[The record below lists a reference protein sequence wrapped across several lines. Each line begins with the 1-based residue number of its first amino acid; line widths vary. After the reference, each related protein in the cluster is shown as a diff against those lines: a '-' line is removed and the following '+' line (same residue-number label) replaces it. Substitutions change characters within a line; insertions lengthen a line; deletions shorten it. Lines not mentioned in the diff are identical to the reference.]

1 MYYMRIST
9 IILLFLLLVF
19 INPVHAG
26 KNHRVEI
33 FAHHGI
39 LEDVPENTFAAL
51 KRIVELGI
59 DGVEVDVRQ
68 TKDNQLILMADETI
82 DRTTDGYGYVDR
94 LLYAEIR
101 QYDAGSWR
109 GARFKNERVPL
120 FSDVLKFCKV
130 NQLKLLVNI
139 RQTHVEKQAL
149 DLIKSCGMSTQVYL
163 WGTLRN
169 FNSEDAAIQGKDVV
183 FLSPDE
189 LTEEGVSRVHD
200 EKKYAFSILLESD
213 DRKTMKGRIEAG
225 IDVMLVDYPCVMMDI
240 VGMDSQANNDK
251 LAPNKT
257 SENAAAQEEND
268 NKAFFVNKID
278 TLVETIKGDDGD
290 KSRTAALSMAVLP
303 QKYAVPPLMKLTKH
317 WMPHTRQNAAWA
329 LSFFHE
335 DDDEMISNRLLS
347 MLKDKNADVRRAAA
361 FALKRLGSRQAVS
374 TLMDVIKT
382 ETNPGV
388 KYEIARALGALRD
401 KGAVFTLSE
410 VLHKEKSWY
419 VKSACVEA
427 LGQLGGNIAMNAL
440 SDVLVTDAGEAALSA
455 RDKAAW
461 ALAAMGEK
469 AVPRLAGALKDNEE
483 VTRRRA
489 GWAMI
494 KIGTPAVPA
503 LVSMLRD
510 VHKETRS
517 RAAQALGW
525 IRDNT
530 AVDAL
535 LWTLKDKDPS
545 VTAAASWALGR
556 IGNPDVISTLDDLAH
571 SKNKE
576 IRENAVEA
584 IERIKA
590 NTQGG
595 KDQ

>member
-1 MYYMRIST
+1 MRIST
-9 IILLFLLLVF
+9 IILLFLSLAF
-19 INPVHAG
+19 IRPLHAG
-26 KNHRVEI
+26 KLHRVEV
-33 FAHHGI
+33 FARHGI

-94 LLYAEIR
+94 LLYAEIQ

-120 FSDVLKFCKV
+120 FSDVLKFCKA
-130 NQLKLLVNI
+130 NQLRLLVNI

-149 DLIKSCGMSTQVYL
+149 DLIKSSGMSAQVYL

-169 FNSEDAAIQGKDVV
+169 YNSEDASIQGKDIV
-183 FLSPDE
+183 FLSPEE
-189 LTEEGVSRVHD
+189 LTEEAVSRVHGD
-200 EKKYAFSILLESD
+200 KKYAFSILLESD

-240 VGMDSQANNDK
+240 LGVDTQVNDYK
-251 LAPNKT
+251 PAPNKNP
-257 SENAAAQEEND
+257 ENAALQEEND
-268 NKAFFVNKID
+268 NKAFFGNKID
-278 TLVETIKGDDGD
+278 TLVETIKGDNGD
-290 KSRTAALSMAVLP
+290 KSRTAALSMAILP
-303 QKYAVPPLMKLTKH
+303 QKYAVPPLLKLTKH
-317 WMPHTRQNAAWA
+317 WTPQTRQNAAWA
-329 LSFFHE
+329 LSFFH
-335 DDDEMISNRLLS
+335 DDDDGTISNRLQP

-361 FALKRLGSRQAVS
+361 FALKKLGSRQAVS
-374 TLMDVIKT
+374 ALTDAIKA

-401 KGAVFTLSE
+401 RGAAFTLSE
-410 VLHKEKSWY
+410 VLNKEKSWY

-427 LGQLGGNIAMNAL
+427 LGKLGGNIAMNAL
-440 SDVLVTDAGEAALSA
+440 SGVLVADAGEVASSA

-469 AVPRLAGALKDNEE
+469 AIPRLVDALRDNEE

-494 KIGTPAVPA
+494 KIGSPAVPA
-503 LVSMLRD
+503 LASMLRD
-510 VHKETRS
+510 VHKETRC

-525 IRDNT
+525 IQDNT

-535 LWTLKDKDPS
+535 LWTLKDNEPS
-545 VTAAASWALGR
+545 VVAATAWALGR
-556 IGNPDVISTLDDLAH
+556 IGNPDVISTLGDLAH

-576 IRENAVEA
+576 IRENVIEA
-584 IERIKA
+584 IGRIKA
-590 NTQGG
+590 NTEGG
-595 KDQ
+595 KE

>member
-1 MYYMRIST
+1 MRIST
-9 IILLFLLLVF
+9 IILLFLPLVF
-19 INPVHAG
+19 ISPAHAG

-94 LLYAEIR
+94 LLYAEIQ

-169 FNSEDAAIQGKDVV
+169 FNTEDAAIQGKDIV
-183 FLSPDE
+183 FLSPEE
-189 LTEEGVSRVHD
+189 LTEEGVNRVHD
-200 EKKYAFSILLESD
+200 EKKYAFSILLDSD

-240 VGMDSQANNDK
+240 LGMDTQANDYK
-251 LAPNKT
+251 PAPNKNPK
-257 SENAAAQEEND
+257 NAVVQEEND
-268 NKAFFVNKID
+268 NKAFFINKID

-290 KSRTAALSMAVLP
+290 KSRTAALSMTILP
-303 QKYAVPPLMKLTKH
+303 QKYAIPPLIKLTRH
-317 WMPHTRQNAAWA
+317 RLPHIKQNAAWA

-335 DDDEMISNRLLS
+335 DDDEIISNRLQTL
-347 MLKDKNADVRRAAA
+347 LKDKNADVRRAAV

-374 TLMDVIKT
+374 TLMDMIKT
-382 ETNPGV
+382 ETNLGV
-388 KYEIARALGALRD
+388 KYEIARALGGLRD
-401 KGAVFTLSE
+401 RGAAFTLSE
-410 VLHKEKSWY
+410 VLNKEKSWY

-440 SDVLVTDAGEAALSA
+440 SNVLVTDTGEVASCA

-469 AVPRLAGALKDNEE
+469 AVPRLAGALRDNEE

-494 KIGTPAVPA
+494 KIGSPAVPA

-510 VHKETRS
+510 IHKETRI

-525 IRDNT
+525 IRDTT

-535 LWTLKDKDPS
+535 LWTLKDKEPS
-545 VTAAASWALGR
+545 IAAAAAWALGR
-556 IGNPDVISTLDDLAH
+556 IGNPDVISTLEDFAH

-576 IRENAVEA
+576 MRENVVEA
-584 IERIKA
+584 IGRIKA

-595 KDQ
+595 KEQ

>member
-1 MYYMRIST
+1 MRILT
-9 IILLFLLLVF
+9 IILLFLSLVF
-19 INPVHAG
+19 INPVYAG
-26 KNHRVEI
+26 ENHRVEI

-51 KRIVELGI
+51 KRIVEIGI

-94 LLYAEIR
+94 LLYAEIQ

-139 RQTHVEKQAL
+139 RQTHVGEQVL
-149 DLIKSCGMSTQVYL
+149 ELIKSSGMSSQVYL
-163 WGTLRN
+163 WGALRN
-169 FNSEDAAIQGKDVV
+169 VSTEDVAIEGKELV
-183 FLSPDE
+183 FLSPE
-189 LTEEGVSRVHD
+189 VLTKERVDRIHE
-200 EKKYAFSILLESD
+200 EKKYAFSLLLDSD
-213 DRKTMKGRIEAG
+213 DRKAAKDRIEAG
-225 IDVMLVDYPCVMMDI
+225 IDVMLVDYPCVIMD
-240 VGMDSQANNDK
+240 VLGMDTQANDYK
-251 LAPNKT
+251 PAPKKNPK
-257 SENAAAQEEND
+257 NAAIQEEND
-268 NKAFFVNKID
+268 NRVFFKNKID
-278 TLVETIKGDDGD
+278 TLVETIKGEDGD
-290 KSRTAALSMAVLP
+290 NSRTAALSMTILP
-303 QKYAVPPLMKLTKH
+303 QKYAVPPLLKLTRHRLSHVK
-317 WMPHTRQNAAWA
+317 QNAAWA

-335 DDDEMISNRLLS
+335 DDDEMISNSLQSL
-347 MLKDKNADVRRAAA
+347 LKDKNADVRRAAV
-361 FALKRLGSRQAVS
+361 FALKRLGSLQAAS
-374 TLMDVIKT
+374 TLMEMIKT

-388 KYEIARALGALRD
+388 KYEIARTLGALRD
-401 KGAVFTLSE
+401 RGAAFTLSE
-410 VLHKEKSWY
+410 VLDKEKSWY

-440 SDVLVTDAGEAALSA
+440 ANVLVTDAGEVASCA

-469 AVPRLAGALKDNEE
+469 AVPRLSHALRDNEE
-483 VTRRRA
+483 ATRRRA
-489 GWAMI
+489 EWALI

-503 LVSMLRD
+503 LASMLRD
-510 VHKETRS
+510 IHKETRK

-535 LWTLKDKDPS
+535 LWTLRDKDPT
-545 VTAAASWALGR
+545 VAAAAAWALGR
-556 IGNPDVISTLDDLAH
+556 IGNPDAVSTLEDFTH

-576 IRENAVEA
+576 TRENVVEA

-590 NTQGG
+590 NTRGEKGQ
-595 KDQ
+595 

>member
-1 MYYMRIST
+1 MRIST
-9 IILLFLLLVF
+9 IILLFLPLVF
-19 INPVHAG
+19 VSPVQAE
-26 KNHRVEI
+26 KKHRVEI
-33 FAHHGI
+33 FARHGI

-51 KRIVELGI
+51 KRIAEFGI

-68 TKDNQLILMADETI
+68 TKDHQLILMADETI

-94 LLYAEIR
+94 LLYAEIQ

-109 GARFKNERVPL
+109 GARFKDERVPL
-120 FSDVLKFCKV
+120 FSDVLKFCKA

-139 RQTHVEKQAL
+139 KQTHVEKQAL
-149 DLIKSCGMSTQVYL
+149 DIIKSCGMSTQVYL
-163 WGTLRN
+163 WGSLRN
-169 FNSEDAAIQGKDVV
+169 FNTEDAAIQGKDIV
-183 FLSPDE
+183 FLSLDE
-189 LTEEGVSRVHD
+189 LTEEGVNRVHS

-225 IDVMLVDYPCVMMDI
+225 VDVMLVDYPCVMMDI
-240 VGMDSQANNDK
+240 LGMDTQGNDDTPS
-251 LAPNKT
+251 PNKNPVNT
-257 SENAAAQEEND
+257 AVQEEND
-268 NKAFFVNKID
+268 NKTFFVNKINA
-278 TLVETIKGDDGD
+278 LVETIKSDDSD

-303 QKYAVPPLMKLTKH
+303 QKYAVPPLIKLTKH
-317 WMPHTRQNAAWA
+317 WMPQIRQNAAWA

-335 DDDEMISNRLLS
+335 DDDEKISNRLQS
-347 MLKDKNADVRRAAA
+347 MLKDKNADVRRAAV
-361 FALKRLGSRQAVS
+361 FALKRLGSRQVAS
-374 TLMDVIKT
+374 TLMDMIKT

-401 KGAVFTLSE
+401 RGAAFTLSE
-410 VLHKEKSWY
+410 VLNKEKSWY

-440 SDVLVTDAGEAALSA
+440 SNVLVTDTGEAASGAL
-455 RDKAAW
+455 DKAAW
-461 ALAAMGEK
+461 ALAVMGEK
-469 AVPRLAGALKDNEE
+469 AVPRLTGALRDNEE

-494 KIGTPAVPA
+494 KIGSPAVPA

-517 RAAQALGW
+517 RSAQALGW

-535 LWTLKDKDPS
+535 LWTLKDKEPS
-545 VTAAASWALGR
+545 VAAAAAWALGR
-556 IGNPDVISTLDDLAH
+556 IGNPDVISTLEDFAH

-590 NTQGG
+590 KTQGG
-595 KDQ
+595 KEQ